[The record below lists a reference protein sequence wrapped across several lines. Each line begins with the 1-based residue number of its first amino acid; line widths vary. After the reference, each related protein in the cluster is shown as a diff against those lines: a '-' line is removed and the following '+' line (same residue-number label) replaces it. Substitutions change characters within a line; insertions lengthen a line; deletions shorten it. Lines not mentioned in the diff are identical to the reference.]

1 MDEPLRGARRVLLEL
16 LRLLPKNA
24 MSRLMGR
31 FTDVRLPGPL
41 QRAEIRLFA
50 RLTRVDL
57 GEMRDEIDSFG
68 SLQEFFTRQLRP
80 EARPLAGDES
90 TLVAPCDGAWGES
103 GRIRSGTLVQVK
115 GRTYRLADLLGD
127 AERAAAYEGGC
138 YATFYLSPRDYHRF
152 HTPTAGRI
160 TRLDYVPGALWP
172 VNSIGLHGVD
182 GLFARNERICA
193 ELQPTGSDDRIV
205 MVAVGATMV
214 GSVRLSFDGLRT
226 NVRGA
231 RAERRDL
238 GDLAPVVR
246 TRPGV
251 GPLRV
256 RLDDHPADL
265 AGRDRGRRRAVR
277 HSAAAR

>member
-1 MDEPLRGARRVLLEL
+1 
-16 LRLLPKNA
+16 
-24 MSRLMGR
+24 
-31 FTDVRLPGPL
+31 
-41 QRAEIRLFA
+41 
-50 RLTRVDL
+50 
-57 GEMRDEIDSFG
+57 MRDEIGSFG
-68 SLQEFFTRQLRP
+68 SLQEFFTRQLRAG
-80 EARPLAGDES
+80 ARPLAGDES

-127 AERAAAYEGGC
+127 AERAADFEGGC

-172 VNSIGLHGVD
+172 VNSIGLRGVD

-193 ELQPTGSDDRIV
+193 ELRPAGSDDRIV

-238 GDLAPVVR
+238 GEAW
-246 TRPGV
+246 
-251 GPLRV
+251 
-256 RLDDHPADL
+256 
-265 AGRDRGRRRAVR
+265 RRRSSAVR
-277 HSAAAR
+277 SGVTSSSARRSSW